1 MVSDEAG
8 GGYDRG
14 MPIKPGLVG
23 VPETALWTLWLRGL
37 AASGPDPVLHD
48 PLAVELAHQF
58 DYPFE
63 ERLGKR
69 YRLLSQLQAMRVLT
83 FDREVR
89 GHASVVALGEGL
101 ETQFWRLDDGRLRWL
116 TVDLPEVVRL
126 RQKFLPYNERLRTFA
141 GSALDPAWMDEV
153 DPAEDVL
160 ISAQGLLMYLQPQ
173 EVHDLLT
180 RCARRFPG
188 ATMVFDALPPWTAR
202 VASRGTIGFQP
213 PRLSWTLDPGRLQE
227 LERLD
232 GVAEVSDVKAAR
244 SRGLLGRL
252 VPALPYLPFL
262 GRRRPL
268 IIVRLDFV

>member
-1 MVSDEAG
+1 
-8 GGYDRG
+8 
-14 MPIKPGLVG
+14 MPIKPELAGA
-23 VPETALWTLWLRGL
+23 PETALWTLWLRSL
-37 AASGPDPVLHD
+37 AASGPEPLLRD
-48 PLAVELAHQF
+48 PLAIELVKQF

-69 YRLLSQLQAMRVLT
+69 FRLLSQIHAMRVLT
-83 FDREVR
+83 FDREVG
-89 GHASVVALGEGL
+89 GHANVVALGEGL

-116 TVDLPEVVRL
+116 TVDLPEMVRL
-126 RQKFLPYNERLRTFA
+126 RERFLPRHERLRTFA

-180 RCARRFPG
+180 RCARRFRG

-213 PRLSWTLDPGRLQE
+213 PRLSWTLDPGRLKE

-232 GVAEVSDVKAAR
+232 GIAEVRDVKAAPG
-244 SRGLLGRL
+244 RGLLGRL

-268 IIVRLDFV
+268 IIVRLRVA